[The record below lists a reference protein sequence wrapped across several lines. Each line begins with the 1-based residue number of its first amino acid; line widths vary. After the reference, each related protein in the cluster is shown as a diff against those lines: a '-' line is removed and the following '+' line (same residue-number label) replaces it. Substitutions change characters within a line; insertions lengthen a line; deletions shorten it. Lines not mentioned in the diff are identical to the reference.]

1 MEGVG
6 KSRRVARFEKFEFD
20 PRAGELRGEDGQILR
35 LSEQPFR
42 ILAMLLDR
50 PGDLVQ
56 REEIRSKLWPNG
68 TIVEFEHSISAAM
81 NRLRQALGDSPE
93 NPRYIETLARRGYRW
108 KTTVQWVELPLEAA
122 GKSSQES
129 QPRTP
134 LGGHLIGKKVSHY
147 RVLEV
152 LGGGGM
158 GVVYKAE
165 DLRLGR
171 RVALKFLPEE
181 LASDQTTLQRFER
194 EARAASAL
202 SHPNIC
208 TIYEIEDHE
217 EQPFI
222 VMELLEGETLRE
234 LITVA
239 TTRESPLPIERILN
253 LAVQIAEGLDA
264 AHRKGIIHRDIKPAN
279 ILVTAQGQ
287 AKILD
292 FGLAKLSGGTAPD
305 IRVIP
310 ETAESFPHSTAEDVD
325 CTADPELLLSRIGR
339 AMGTAGYMSPE
350 QVRGEEVDA
359 RTDLFSLGLV
369 LYEMATGQRAFV
381 GGTADALHAAI
392 LSHVP
397 PPVRELRPEVPA
409 ELEAIIDRALRKDR
423 QARYQSAA
431 EMLTDLKRL
440 KQPSGLAPGVPP
452 AQPVSRDHR
461 TPSARRWRL
470 PAIVVAVVAVSALL
484 GIRYYLRQR
493 QAARLTEQDTVV
505 LADFTNSTGDPLFDD
520 TLKPALSSALRESPF
535 LNILPPGKVRQSLTD
550 LTHPANTPLTPD
562 VARDVC
568 RRAGSKAY
576 IAGAIGPLGNEYA
589 VVLKAVNCQSGEVL
603 AQEQMTAG
611 SKQKV
616 LSALSQAA
624 AKLRSELG
632 ESLASVERFDYPA
645 EVTTGSLEALQAHN
659 QGYKASAE
667 KGAAAALPYDLR
679 AIQLDPNFAIAYLSA
694 GEDYLNYGQS
704 ARAAEY
710 ITKAFELR
718 NRTGERER
726 QEITSVYYLI
736 VTGELEKAAQTYE
749 STIESYPRTPTAY
762 NGVGIVYAELGRY

>member
-1 MEGVG
+1 
-6 KSRRVARFEKFEFD
+6 
-20 PRAGELRGEDGQILR
+20 
-35 LSEQPFR
+35 
-42 ILAMLLDR
+42 
-50 PGDLVQ
+50 
-56 REEIRSKLWPNG
+56 
-68 TIVEFEHSISAAM
+68 
-81 NRLRQALGDSPE
+81 
-93 NPRYIETLARRGYRW
+93 
-108 KTTVQWVELPLEAA
+108 
-122 GKSSQES
+122 
-129 QPRTP
+129 
-134 LGGHLIGKKVSHY
+134 
-147 RVLEV
+147 
-152 LGGGGM
+152 
-158 GVVYKAE
+158 
-165 DLRLGR
+165 
-171 RVALKFLPEE
+171 
-181 LASDQTTLQRFER
+181 
-194 EARAASAL
+194 
-202 SHPNIC
+202 
-208 TIYEIEDHE
+208 
-217 EQPFI
+217 
-222 VMELLEGETLRE
+222 
-234 LITVA
+234 
-239 TTRESPLPIERILN
+239 
-253 LAVQIAEGLDA
+253 
-264 AHRKGIIHRDIKPAN
+264 
-279 ILVTAQGQ
+279 
-287 AKILD
+287 
-292 FGLAKLSGGTAPD
+292 
-305 IRVIP
+305 
-310 ETAESFPHSTAEDVD
+310 
-325 CTADPELLLSRIGR
+325 
-339 AMGTAGYMSPE
+339 
-350 QVRGEEVDA
+350 
-359 RTDLFSLGLV
+359 
-369 LYEMATGQRAFV
+369 
-381 GGTADALHAAI
+381 
-392 LSHVP
+392 
-397 PPVRELRPEVPA
+397 
-409 ELEAIIDRALRKDR
+409 
-423 QARYQSAA
+423 
-431 EMLTDLKRL
+431 
-440 KQPSGLAPGVPP
+440 
-452 AQPVSRDHR
+452 
-461 TPSARRWRL
+461 L

-679 AIQLDPNFAIAYLSA
+679 AIQLDPNFAIGYLSV
-694 GEDYLNYGQS
+694 GEDYLNAGQS

-762 NGVGIVYAELGRY
+762 NGVGIVYAELGRYEKAAAMHREGIRQLPDDSIGFTNLSRSLLGLQRFDEARQNMQAEQARKLDTYGLRSDLYALAFVTGDSASMTEQLTWLAGKPQVADLGLYLQADTEAYGGRLRKARELTRQVVDAAVKGDDKEGAAKVWDNAAMREALFGNGTQARQAANEALKLAPTSQRVEIEAALALAASGDTARAQSLVQDLKQRFPLHTQVQYIWLPAIEGQLALADKNPEVALSRLQAPLPVEFGYTPTHVNISCLYPAYVRGQAYLAARNGSSAAGEFQKIIDHSGIVWNCATGALAHLGLARANALQARTDHGLEADAARARAYAAYQDFFALWKNADPDIPILRQAKAEYAKLK